1 MNEPVFPEK
10 FVKNHCPRVVNAR
23 RRGFKSPEDFA
34 ECAFNPAGLGLLCEI
49 CNLHLTRPFLNNEN
63 EVDREFLP
71 QLEHFYAERKKINMA
86 EDTPSLPT
94 SSEIIKGL
102 SFLEAKASMHST
114 RGVSVCAEH
123 DVFYAMISDD
133 EVDEETI
140 GEIVRTMESLSWTQN
155 DLNGK
160 LSFQIFV

>member
-1 MNEPVFPEK
+1 MNEPVFPEE

-23 RRGFKSPEDFA
+23 RRGDESPEDFA
-34 ECAFNPAGLGLLCEI
+34 ECSFNSAGLGLLCEN
-49 CNLHLTRPFLNNEN
+49 CKLHLTRPYLNN

-71 QLEHFYAERKKINMA
+71 QLEKFYADRKKIDMA
-86 EDTPSLPT
+86 EETPTLPT

-102 SFLEAKASMHST
+102 SFLEAKASMHSK

-123 DVFYAMISDD
+123 DVFYAMIEDSVID
-133 EVDEETI
+133 EDTI
-140 GEIVRTMESLSWTQN
+140 TEIVETMESLSWTQN